1 MDDPIKAA
9 LEKFDVP
16 TEHEEFLFIFP
27 LLYVAKADG
36 TIGLKESYE
45 VMMSAISTVT
55 PPKDNKEEKVLQD
68 FLEEQVT
75 VFKTKKNLPDSR
87 ILTDAISALMSKQST
102 DEAQAIRKTMYDA
115 CVKVAQTSG
124 PMFKEKVSDEERK
137 MLESFFGTIL

>member
-9 LEKFDVP
+9 LEKFEVP

-36 TIGLKESYE
+36 TIGLKESYK
-45 VMMSAISTVT
+45 VMMSAMTSVT
-55 PPKDNKEEKVLQD
+55 PPKGKEDKKALQD
-68 FLEEQVT
+68 FLKEQIT
-75 VFKTKKNLPDSR
+75 VFKAKKNLPDSR